1 MTEARVPFRY
11 EMTRKGDIVVCTT
24 VGCIDAPSAVALFD
38 AVRRE
43 VTSLPAR
50 AQILVYDATALD
62 SLESGVIPHAQRSVR
77 ELGQSVL
84 GFGVVSR
91 KAFVRFA
98 VAMVK
103 LATPHMIVAFEE
115 LPEALAWGERTLRGR

>member
-1 MTEARVPFRY
+1 MAEGKVPFRY
-11 EMTRKGDIVVCTT
+11 EMTRKGDMVVCTT
-24 VGCIDAPSAVALFD
+24 AGCMDAPSAAALFD

-43 VTSLPAR
+43 VTPLPAR
-50 AQILVYDATALD
+50 VILIYDATALD

-77 ELGQSVL
+77 ELDRSVL

-98 VAMVK
+98 VSMVK